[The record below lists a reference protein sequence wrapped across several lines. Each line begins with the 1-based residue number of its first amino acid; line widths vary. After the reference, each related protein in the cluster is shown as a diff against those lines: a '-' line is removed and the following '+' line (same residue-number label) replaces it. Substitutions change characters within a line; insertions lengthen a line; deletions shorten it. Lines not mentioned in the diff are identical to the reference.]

1 MRVGDED
8 AGDEILFPRRHAGAA
23 LAAAA
28 LRPVGGQR
36 HALDVALVAHG
47 DDHVLALDQ
56 VLVLDLGVHLED
68 LGAARGAELR
78 LDGVELVLDD
88 GDDAGARAQD
98 GEIVGDLAAELRQLI
113 ADLVAAERGQAL

>member
-1 MRVGDED
+1 MAD
-8 AGDEILFPRRHAGAA
+8 
-23 LAAAA
+23 
-28 LRPVGGQR
+28 
-36 HALDVALVAHG
+36 G

-56 VLVLDLGVHLED
+56 VLVLDLGVHFED

-88 GDDAGARAQD
+88 GDDARARTED
-98 GEIVGDLAAELRQLI
+98 GEIVGDLAAELRKLI